1 MELDCTEILFYLQ
14 YKMPYEDS
22 WCMGLLP
29 ILLVEDCKS
38 DTNLTA
44 QNIKV
49 VGVEKYCQIVR
60 WAGKVALWFDR
71 CLPCVTPGLFLSF
84 R

>member
-1 MELDCTEILFYLQ
+1 MDLQWNQTALKYSSLDYTT
-14 YKMPYEDS
+14 MAYEDY

-38 DTNLTA
+38 NTNLTA
-44 QNIKV
+44 QNKKV

-60 WAGKVALWFDR
+60 
-71 CLPCVTPGLFLSF
+71 
-84 R
+84 

>member
-1 MELDCTEILFYLQ
+1 
-14 YKMPYEDS
+14 MPYEDN
-22 WCMGLLP
+22 WGMGLLP

-44 QNIKV
+44 QNIKG

-60 WAGKVALWFDR
+60 
-71 CLPCVTPGLFLSF
+71 
-84 R
+84 

>member
-1 MELDCTEILFYLQ
+1 MA
-14 YKMPYEDS
+14 YEDY